1 MIPTESNDCM
11 RQPLQVIEGI
21 MAKAVPDTSQ
31 TQEQEIVTYFRE
43 VFKIRSEYHKI
54 VSLNATDPFQVTPR
68 TLVRFRCMVQDP
80 GFGNEM
86 YIKWLPVGNRTGQE
100 HQFQF
105 HKFTDHISPDTPT
118 SEVDCHTPDNIYAE
132 KQLCYC
138 VTVPGEN
145 SWVGVHD
152 TKDDP
157 TTSVAAIP
165 STESRQ
171 AFLSKKHI
179 HGLAP
184 FRAAVVKFYDLESVP
199 KVGQII
205 EVVGIFEWAYHSEE
219 NGADVQLP
227 CVHTIFHDIQQAHS
241 LVKNVLT
248 PVNSVLDSIRETL
261 MQHLSEALGGDTLAA
276 TYSFLTMLA
285 SVHHVQTLPVG
296 KFSVNLCNFSTFNAD
311 SQAESAVSNTPSSL
325 PRVLARLY
333 SLVMNCQPFSVY
345 LPLALSDL
353 NTKPFYPQGEDHLYA
368 GALQLADHTYLLVDE
383 TAMGDGQ
390 LQERGIRNIQCL
402 AQVMTDQKLAYAFPY
417 QSVEFTTN
425 LKFLVVSEG
434 KSFLPCDCVVPLS
447 PEAVER
453 LTQDWGD
460 VPEEA
465 TTSSDDILV
474 ALSSLDLVQVR
485 QYLSTCQATEY
496 TIPPAVAE
504 MVQTS
509 YVEERRKNAGDGVNQ
524 AELSFRLTLAKLLTI
539 SQGKCELTQDVW
551 ELAGT
556 LEKERRARLDTF
568 EKSKRR
574 Q

>member
-1 MIPTESNDCM
+1 MIPTESNNCM
-11 RQPLQVIEGI
+11 RQPLQVIEDI
-21 MAKAVPDTSQ
+21 MAKATPDTSQ
-31 TQEQEIVTYFRE
+31 SQEQEIVTYFRE

-54 VSLNATDPFQVTPR
+54 LSLNATDPFQITPR

-86 YIKWLPVGNRTGQE
+86 YIKWLPVGNRTDQE

-105 HKFTDHISPDTPT
+105 HKFTDHISPDTET
-118 SEVDCHTPDNIYAE
+118 SEVDCHTPHNVYAE

-138 VTVPGEN
+138 IAVPGEN
-145 SWVGVHD
+145 SWVGAHD
-152 TKDDP
+152 TKGNSMPSDA
-157 TTSVAAIP
+157 VIP
-165 STESRQ
+165 STESHQ

-179 HGLAP
+179 HGPTP
-184 FRAAVVKFYDLESVP
+184 FRAAVIKFYDLESVP
-199 KVGQII
+199 KAGQII
-205 EVVGIFEWAYHSEE
+205 EVVGIFEWAFHSEE
-219 NGADVQLP
+219 NGTDIQLP
-227 CVHTIFHDIQQAHS
+227 CIHAIFHDVQQSDA
-241 LVKNVLT
+241 LVKDVA
-248 PVNSVLDSIRETL
+248 PQAAPALDNLRETL

-296 KFSVNLCNFSTFNAD
+296 KFSVNLCNAPTPDPDNQAD
-311 SQAESAVSNTPSSL
+311 SATPNAPPSP
-325 PRVLARLY
+325 PRALARLY
-333 SLVMNCQPFSVY
+333 RLVMNCQPFTVY
-345 LPLALSDL
+345 LPLALGDL
-353 NTKPFYPQGEDHLYA
+353 NTKPFYPQGEEHLYT

-383 TAMGDGQ
+383 TAMGNGQ

-417 QSVEFTTN
+417 QSVEFATN

-453 LTQDWGD
+453 LAQGGD
-460 VPEEA
+460 ALSGEI
-465 TTSSDDILV
+465 TTSPDSVCV
-474 ALSSLDLVQVR
+474 AQSSLDVAQIR
-485 QYLSTCQATEY
+485 QYLSTCQAIEY

-539 SQGKCELTQDVW
+539 SQGKCELTQDTW

-556 LEKERRARLDTF
+556 LEKERRVRLDAF